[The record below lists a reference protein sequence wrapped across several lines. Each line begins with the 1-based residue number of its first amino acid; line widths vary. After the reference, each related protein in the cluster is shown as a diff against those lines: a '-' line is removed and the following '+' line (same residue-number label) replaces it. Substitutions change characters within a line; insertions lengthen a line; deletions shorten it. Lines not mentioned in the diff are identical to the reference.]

1 MKSLEILTLLYF
13 ERASIP
19 RGVAL
24 KEVVYSGVSVLDMLN
39 FGNVRL
45 DTLAPGFPRHA
56 STNNSVDNEPGNCSY
71 AAGASLHV
79 TKLTETIK
87 CKVVSKSVLRYNCLR
102 W

>member
-24 KEVVYSGVSVLDMLN
+24 KEVGYSGVSVLDMLN

-45 DTLAPGFPRHA
+45 IHSLQVFLGMPRPTRP
-56 STNNSVDNEPGNCSY
+56 STM
-71 AAGASLHV
+71 SLV
-79 TKLTETIK
+79 IAVMLL
-87 CKVVSKSVLRYNCLR
+87 VLLCT
-102 W
+102 